1 MAAAFTSCVMQSHM
15 NMSIKH
21 KVTNT
26 EQDNKT
32 KIMLLT
38 FEYRSSSGSEQ
49 VLYPFFIKDLHRSVK
64 HRATLNTPNPQ
75 RSVSKFPIKLKNLG
89 GEKQELS

>member
-15 NMSIKH
+15 NRSIKH
-21 KVTNT
+21 KVTNS

-32 KIMLLT
+32 KIMLT
-38 FEYRSSSGSEQ
+38 FEYRSSSGPEQ

-75 RSVSKFPIKLKNLG
+75 KSVSKFPIKLKNLAG
-89 GEKQELS
+89 KKQELS